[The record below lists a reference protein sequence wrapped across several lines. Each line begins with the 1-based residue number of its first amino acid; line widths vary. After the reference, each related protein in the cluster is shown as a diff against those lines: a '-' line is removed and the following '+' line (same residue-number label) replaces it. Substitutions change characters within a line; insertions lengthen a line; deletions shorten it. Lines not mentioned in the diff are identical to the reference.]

1 MKKSQIKRMFYVAGT
16 LQDKLTEGVWDK
28 VNNKLKGATSK
39 MKTTQD
45 KLMTSWE
52 KAGNPSDNSKVKKI
66 MQQAGVDD
74 GIIASSMK
82 AADGQATPANTTTPP
97 TDATTPA
104 QTTAASA
111 TPVVAQPVATV
122 DAQTQNFI
130 LQLVN
135 AYTALTPEEKA
146 QLKRELEDAVT
157 ASDVGNNIVK
167 ATNENKKF
175 SKRVGR

>member
-1 MKKSQIKRMFYVAGT
+1 MKKAQIKRMFYVAGT

-28 VNNKLKGATSK
+28 VKGATSK
-39 MKTTQD
+39 TKATAD
-45 KLMTSWE
+45 KLMTSWK
-52 KAGNPSDNSKVKKI
+52 KAGNPSDSGKVKKI

-82 AADGQATPANTTTPP
+82 ASGGQTTPANTTPP

-104 QTTAASA
+104 QTSAAGA
-111 TPVVAQPVATV
+111 TPVSAQPVATV

-135 AYTALTPEEKA
+135 AYTALTPEEKE
-146 QLKRELEDAVT
+146 QLKQELQDAVT
-157 ASDVGNNIVK
+157 AGDVGNNVVK
-167 ATNENKKF
+167 ATNESKKLK
-175 SKRVGR
+175 KRVG